1 MNDTANSANSAP
13 STTAAPIVVNFDNK
27 LDYKEAKF
35 GFRKVKDSETG
46 VETKR
51 ATVELT
57 KLPIPSVEGIV
68 AILEAG
74 GKALDL
80 LLEAVADVVIT
91 RARDVINENETI
103 TSDNFDYSL
112 VDWNA
117 IANLEKEDRRSGIS
131 KETWEDFALDY
142 VEVMPAVSGTS
153 KEQAANA
160 AKIFAGKFT
169 PIKSKKDVIAKLK
182 LRLSMY
188 AEHSSKAGEFAE
200 VIDFLFKKADKLI
213 AAKEESLEDNLGL

>member
-1 MNDTANSANSAP
+1 MTDQ
-13 STTAAPIVVNFDNK
+13 TTQPILVNFDNK
-27 LDYKEAKF
+27 LDYKEVKF
-35 GFRKVKDSETG
+35 NFRKVKDADTG

-51 ATVELT
+51 ATVELS
-57 KLPIPSVEGIV
+57 KLPVPSVEGIV
-68 AILEAG
+68 AILETG

-80 LLEAVADVVIT
+80 LLEAVAEVVT
-91 RARDVINENETI
+91 NRARDVINENETI
-103 TSDNFDYSL
+103 TSDNFDYST

-131 KETWEDFALDY
+131 KETWEDFAVDY

-153 KEQAANA
+153 KEQSANA
-160 AKIFAGKFT
+160 AKIFVGKFAS
-169 PIKSKKDVIAKLK
+169 IKSKKDVIGKLK

-188 AEHSSKAGEFAE
+188 AEHSPRASEFAE

-213 AAKEESLEDNLGL
+213 QAKEESLEDNLGL